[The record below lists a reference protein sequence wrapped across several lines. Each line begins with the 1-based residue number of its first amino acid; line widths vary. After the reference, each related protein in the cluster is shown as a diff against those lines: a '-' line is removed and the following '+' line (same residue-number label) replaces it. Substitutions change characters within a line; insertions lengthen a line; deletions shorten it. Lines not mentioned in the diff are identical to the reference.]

1 VGEVREGVGRGVRGG
16 WMRPSFVREGSVVLG
31 FGELDVLVVVVGL
44 VGDGLDGVGGSGLGL
59 GLKVDEGVESES
71 ESVSL
76 LES

>member
-1 VGEVREGVGRGVRGG
+1 
-16 WMRPSFVREGSVVLG
+16 MRPSFVREGSVVLG